1 MTTNN
6 TTPSQPILSN
16 LVTISQ
22 YVKKRNEL
30 GGKKLYET
38 KVRQLIADGIIKTID
53 VAGKHLIDWS
63 VDGDLEIDGPVVS
76 IQRVAAQKERRED
89 KKLAEAINNLA
100 ALVKERMPIKEEYP
114 VVPDVPKGIRY
125 YK

>member
-100 ALVKERMPIKEEYP
+100 ALVKERMPIKE
-114 VVPDVPKGIRY
+114 
-125 YK
+125 